1 MDLTQQLQQLIQS
14 QDVTSLQLS
23 RDEQQELARL
33 LLTGDVKEVDITLDS
48 YSIMRNVHIILC
60 NRGFDVVL
68 RKQLKGSMEYP
79 HINIRGLSN
88 TAVGIR
94 TLESGD
100 REFVI
105 AEKCSNNRLW
115 TIKPLLAMK
124 GRLMRC
130 VLRLAALQDLHTKQT
145 LDPLI

>member
-1 MDLTQQLQQLIQS
+1 MDLTQQLQQCVQS
-14 QDVTSLQLS
+14 QDVSSLQLS

-33 LLTGDVKEVDITLDS
+33 LLTGNVKEVDITQDS
-48 YSIMRNVHIILC
+48 YTILRNVHQILHE
-60 NRGFDVVL
+60 RGFDAVL

-79 HINIRGLSN
+79 HINIRGLWN
-88 TAVGIR
+88 TVIGIR
-94 TLESGD
+94 TADNGD

-105 AEKCSNNRLW
+105 AEKSSNERLW

-124 GRLMRC
+124 GRLVRC
-130 VLRLAALQDLHTKQT
+130 VLRLATLQDLHTKQT